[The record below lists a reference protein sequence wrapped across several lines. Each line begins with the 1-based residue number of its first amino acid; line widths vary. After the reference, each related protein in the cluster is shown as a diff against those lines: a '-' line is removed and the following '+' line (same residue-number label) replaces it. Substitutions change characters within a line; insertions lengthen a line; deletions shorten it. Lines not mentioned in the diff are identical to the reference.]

1 MINMT
6 RIACLLLLANS
17 AVAAS
22 ENTAPQ
28 DAAVEFNRWYLS
40 QVNQNITPDYASN
53 IMQKYVTTATLGKL
67 RRVNEQE
74 RQSGEQLYDAD
85 FFIKSQYIGD
95 DWSKNIAV
103 LSADADPVCLSVQIA
118 FGAKQDHVVA
128 DCMIKENGQW
138 KIQSVTNIK

>member
-1 MINMT
+1 MI
-6 RIACLLLLANS
+6 RIACLLLIATS
-17 AVAAS
+17 TVAAS
-22 ENTAPQ
+22 DNTAPQ
-28 DAAVEFNRWYLS
+28 DAAVEFNRRYLS
-40 QVNQNITPDYASN
+40 QVTHDIAPDYASN

-67 RRVNEQE
+67 RHVNEQE

-95 DWSKNIAV
+95 DWLKNIAV

-128 DCMIKENGQW
+128 DCMIKENGLW